1 VDAIVGSASGLPDAC
16 DRAPCPERRVRRS
29 AVVISQEG
37 RDLTSMMSN
46 VFTPKGFLTYG
57 GAILLLLG
65 IVGFL
70 GVFSQSA
77 FPSFWLDNGENVAH
91 TGLGIIALA
100 IVFVP
105 GLNSMFE
112 PYYRWIVILLGI
124 VALFFAVYGF
134 VVAGDSSGANTF
146 GLANLES
153 PADDILHLVVGAWAL
168 YAAWRPAPM
177 MAR

>member
-1 VDAIVGSASGLPDAC
+1 
-16 DRAPCPERRVRRS
+16 
-29 AVVISQEG
+29 
-37 RDLTSMMSN
+37 MSN
-46 VFTPKGFLTYG
+46 IFTPKGFLTYG

-70 GVFSQSA
+70 NVFSQTA
-77 FPSFWLDNGENVAH
+77 FPAFWLDTGENVAH
-91 TGLGIIALA
+91 TFLGIVALA

-105 GLNSMFE
+105 GLNTMFA

-134 VVAGDSSGANTF
+134 YVGGNASPNTINIS
-146 GLANLES
+146 NLES

-168 YAAWRPAPM
+168 YAAWRPQPA
-177 MAR
+177 MA

>member
-1 VDAIVGSASGLPDAC
+1 MAG
-16 DRAPCPERRVRRS
+16 
-29 AVVISQEG
+29 
-37 RDLTSMMSN
+37 

-57 GAILLLLG
+57 GVVLLLLG
-65 IVGFL
+65 IIGFL
-70 GVFSQSA
+70 GVFTQSSV
-77 FPSFWLDNGENVAH
+77 PSFYLDNGENVAH

-105 GLNSMFE
+105 GLNSAFA

-134 VVAGDSSGANTF
+134 VVAGDSSMANTF
-146 GLANLES
+146 GLANLEN
-153 PADDILHLVVGAWAL
+153 PADNILHLVVGAWAL
-168 YAAWRPAPM
+168 YAAWRPSMM

>member
-1 VDAIVGSASGLPDAC
+1 MMAS
-16 DRAPCPERRVRRS
+16 
-29 AVVISQEG
+29 I
-37 RDLTSMMSN
+37 
-46 VFTPKGFLTYG
+46 FTPKGFLTYG

-70 GVFSQSA
+70 GVFSESSVPA
-77 FPSFWLDNGENVAH
+77 FWLDSGENVAH

-105 GLNSMFE
+105 GLNTIFE

-124 VALFFAVYGF
+124 LSLFFAVYGF
-134 VVAGDSSGANTF
+134 IVGGNASPNTF

-168 YAAWRPAPM
+168 YAAWRPSPM

>member
-1 VDAIVGSASGLPDAC
+1 MMAS
-16 DRAPCPERRVRRS
+16 
-29 AVVISQEG
+29 I
-37 RDLTSMMSN
+37 
-46 VFTPKGFLTYG
+46 FTPKGFLTYG

-70 GVFSQSA
+70 GVFSESA
-77 FPSFWLDNGENVAH
+77 VPAFWLDSGENVAH

-105 GLNSMFE
+105 GLNTMFE

-134 VVAGDSSGANTF
+134 IVGGNASPNTF

-153 PADDILHLVVGAWAL
+153 PADDILHLVVGVWAL
-168 YAAWRPAPM
+168 YAAWRPSPM